1 MVRQQDLAGLVDALS
16 LGHEELHVLVLA
28 EECADRVCDLVRRE
42 DRRRY
47 LVQERLEELEVVTVN
62 EQDVNILLRK
72 EFGELDAAG
81 AGPGLALALAPVAD
95 RVQGLAGLE
104 VGRGAEGDVRGL
116 DVRSVAVQVM
126 AVSEADEPSQL
137 TLPENSRP
145 GWLAP
150 GICEPLPLEKI
161 TR

>member
-1 MVRQQDLAGLVDALS
+1 MCLAVGVDLDQTECDGVALADLRGAGVRVAVP
-16 LGHEELHVLVLA
+16 
-28 EECADRVCDLVRRE
+28 
-42 DRRRY
+42 
-47 LVQERLEELEVVTVN
+47 
-62 EQDVNILLRK
+62 
-72 EFGELDAAG
+72 GELDAAG

-116 DVRSVAVQVM
+116 DNRRRCRAGDGCQRGGRTI
-126 AVSEADEPSQL
+126 QL
-137 TLPENSRP
+137 TLPENSKP